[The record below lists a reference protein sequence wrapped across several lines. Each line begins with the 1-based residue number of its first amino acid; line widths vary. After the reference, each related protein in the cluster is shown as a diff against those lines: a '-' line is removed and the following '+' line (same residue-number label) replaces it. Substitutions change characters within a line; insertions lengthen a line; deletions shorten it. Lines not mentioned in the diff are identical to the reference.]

1 MASWLWLAGLAAVLY
16 GLHQVFT
23 KLASGYIGS
32 GIGGFVVEATAVVTI
47 LFYLLY
53 SRLTGTWSQPVSMR
67 GVGWSVAT
75 GVCVGAGTVV
85 FFLLF
90 QRGGPLSVVPAVLAV
105 GTALTAIVGMAVLRE
120 PPSLARVVGVLL
132 SVAGLYLLRK

>member
-23 KLASGYIGS
+23 KLASGHIGS
-32 GIGGFVVEATAVVTI
+32 GVGGLVVEATAVVTI
-47 LFYLLY
+47 LLYLLY
-53 SRLTGTWSQPVSMR
+53 SKLTGTWSQPVSVR

-85 FFLLF
+85 FFILF

-105 GTALTAIVGMAVLRE
+105 GAAFTAVVGMAVLRE
-120 PPSLARVVGVLL
+120 PPSLARVAGVLFSL
-132 SVAGLYLLRK
+132 AGLYLLRK